1 MIQLTALGVDIH
13 KYTVNGSYRVNVTP
27 VTSGNGFTAQDGTVF
42 SAIQGH
48 KTTIS
53 CELKSVPHAVAEQIA
68 ATVQAD
74 KFELAY
80 TTPIT
85 ITEFFRC
92 TKYDAQPKF
101 TDPRQKDPSV
111 TENITWNISLSMES
125 ASIAA
130 TDGDSL

>member
-1 MIQLTALGVDIH
+1 MIQFTALGVDIH
-13 KYTVNGSYRVNVTP
+13 KYITNGSYRINVAP
-27 VTSGNGFTAQDGTVF
+27 VTSGQSFTAQNGEVIN
-42 SAIQGH
+42 AVQGH

-53 CELKSVPHAVAEQIA
+53 CELNNVPHAVAQQIA

-85 ITEFFRC
+85 ITENFKC

-101 TDPRQKDPSV
+101 TDPRQKDPSI

-130 TDGDSL
+130 GDSL

>member
-13 KYTVNGSYRVNVTP
+13 KYITNGNYRVNVVP
-27 VTSGNGFTAQDGTVF
+27 VTSGQSFTAHDGEV
-42 SAIQGH
+42 INPVQGH

-53 CELKSVPHAVAEQIA
+53 CELKNVPHAVAQQIA
-68 ATVQAD
+68 ATVRAK

-85 ITEFFRC
+85 ITEEFRC

-101 TDPRQKDPSV
+101 SDPRQKDPTV